1 MCIVDFRALERV
13 EFLIMQTMDDWSMI
27 GEKLI
32 LKKWAYND
40 MNYEIVQFL
49 LFFFFSFL
57 IFIKNIS
64 FVAINFVFWEDVCLI
79 KWVSD
84 IW

>member
-49 LFFFFSFL
+49 LFFFFFFWFL
-57 IFIKNIS
+57 
-64 FVAINFVFWEDVCLI
+64 
-79 KWVSD
+79 
-84 IW
+84 